1 MKFFKLFVD
10 NKVVVYIFTF
20 IIVLAGI
27 SAYVGLPREASP
39 SIQIPYVFI
48 STVYVGVSPEEIEK
62 LVTMEIEKQVKAI
75 SDIKQIT
82 SVSRESFSSITVEF
96 NPDVKIDDALQKV
109 RDKVSVAKTNMPTDI
124 EEPVIAEVNL
134 SEQPILYINIAGN
147 YGLSK
152 LKEVAD
158 KLSDQIEGVQG
169 VLSAEVVGGLEREV
183 KINVNADRLKY
194 YSLGLND
201 ITNTIRG
208 ENLNIPGG
216 SVDIGDLNYLIRVPG
231 EVEDPRVFG
240 DLIVKSD
247 MNGNPIYI
255 RDVAQVIYGYK
266 ERTSY
271 SRENGQD
278 AVTII
283 IKKQSGENLV
293 RIADEI
299 KELVKVEEKNIPAG
313 MKISLTGD
321 QSKSIKNTVHELEN
335 GVITGVVLVVLV
347 LFLFLGLRIASL
359 TATSIPLSFLISF
372 IVLNAMGVTLNIVV
386 LFTLIL
392 VLGIIV
398 DDAIVVMENIFRLQ
412 EKEGY
417 SPYDAALEGPR
428 EVAFPVTIAT
438 LTIIASFFPLLF
450 FPGIVG
456 EFMRYL
462 PLTLIVCLFSSL
474 FVAMVISPVQ
484 AAVFIHVQ

>member
-48 STVYVGVSPEEIEK
+48 STVYIGVSPEEIEK

-75 SDIKQIT
+75 ADIKQIT

-109 RDKVSVAKTNMPTDI
+109 RDKVSVAKSNMPKDI

-134 SEQPILYINIAGN
+134 SEQPILYINVAGN

-158 KLSDQIEGVQG
+158 KMSDQIEGVQG

-183 KINVNADRLKY
+183 KINVDADRLKY

-201 ITNTIRG
+201 ITNAISM

-231 EVEDPRVFG
+231 EVEDPRIFG

-247 MNGNPIYI
+247 MKGNPIYI

-266 ERTSY
+266 ERTSF
-271 SRENGQD
+271 SRENGED

-283 IKKQSGENLV
+283 IKKQSGEFVV
-293 RIADEI
+293 RIAD
-299 KELVKVEEKNIPAG
+299 
-313 MKISLTGD
+313 D
-321 QSKSIKNTVHELEN
+321 
-335 GVITGVVLVVLV
+335 
-347 LFLFLGLRIASL
+347 F
-359 TATSIPLSFLISF
+359 
-372 IVLNAMGVTLNIVV
+372 
-386 LFTLIL
+386 
-392 VLGIIV
+392 
-398 DDAIVVMENIFRLQ
+398 
-412 EKEGY
+412 
-417 SPYDAALEGPR
+417 
-428 EVAFPVTIAT
+428 
-438 LTIIASFFPLLF
+438 
-450 FPGIVG
+450 
-456 EFMRYL
+456 
-462 PLTLIVCLFSSL
+462 
-474 FVAMVISPVQ
+474 
-484 AAVFIHVQ
+484 